1 MKNLHLQS
9 RHSCKID
16 CRHLNRRQSIPWG
29 APGILLALSVTLE
42 TGCGSSSFD
51 SPSASKPATITQS
64 SAPTLQTA
72 AAAWEQIAQ
81 ILGKSGE
88 SRDGVYT
95 LSFPRED
102 LSVRID
108 GMDVPT
114 AAGIAS
120 TFRFYQCSCGKTVVL
135 GEFVL
140 TDYECNDVAYAL
152 QKENI
157 LISSMGPF
165 LIYEKP
171 RLMAVRFQAEGTP
184 EGLARTIKSALDWV
198 GSNRTPPPQKME
210 P

>member
-1 MKNLHLQS
+1 MNNPHLPS
-9 RHSCKID
+9 PHFRKFDGWH
-16 CRHLNRRQSIPWG
+16 RNRRRCMPWG
-29 APGILLALSVTLE
+29 APGILLPLSLLLT

-51 SPSASKPATITQS
+51 SSSASKPASIQS
-64 SAPTLQTA
+64 SAPSSQP
-72 AAAWEQIAQ
+72 AAAWKQVAQ
-81 ILGKSGE
+81 ILGKSGDL
-88 SRDGVYT
+88 RDGVYT
-95 LSFPRED
+95 LTFPRDD

-114 AAGIAS
+114 AAGITS

-135 GEFVL
+135 GEFVV

-198 GSNRTPPPQKME
+198 GPNRTPPPQKME